1 VSADCGRSERAA
13 ASGERVGLRKARFP
27 SRGHSS
33 ASETRGI
40 VGAHHESARP
50 RFVQLCKYATEV
62 TFAAGV
68 KDMKRQPKAVRGR
81 QHISRVGFGK
91 NGSGRVD
98 KERHDLHRRKKLM

>member
-50 RFVQLCKYATEV
+50 RF
-62 TFAAGV
+62 AAGV